1 MKLDYVD
8 DGNTFD
14 WGKASRDYA
23 AYRPGYPEEFYD
35 LLSRLG
41 VGIPGQ
47 KILDLGTGT
56 GVLARAFARRNALVT
71 GVDVS
76 EEQIREAVRLSAGE
90 NLKIE
95 YQVSPVE
102 AIEFGPDSFDAAS
115 AGQSWMYFDAE
126 VLVPKLKRILR
137 DRGRLVLT
145 HLNWL
150 PRRDAIARQS
160 EALVLKYN
168 PHWRGAD
175 YNGETPP
182 ELMESLAAFRLTT
195 FHTYEAVLPFSR
207 ESWRG
212 RIRACRGVG
221 ASLPPDAAAEFDR
234 EHAALLNKVAPPEFT
249 ILHQIVLHIFEN
261 DKS

>member
-8 DGNTFD
+8 DGTVFD
-14 WGKASRDYA
+14 WGKTSGDYA
-23 AYRPGYPEEFYD
+23 AYRPGYPAEFYE
-35 LLSRLG
+35 LISRLG
-41 VGIPGQ
+41 VGLPGQ

-56 GVLARAFARRNALVT
+56 GVLARAFAKRGALVT
-71 GVDVS
+71 GVDVAVD
-76 EEQIREAVRLSAGE
+76 QIREAVRLSAGE
-90 NLKIE
+90 NLNIE
-95 YQVSPVE
+95 YRVSKVE
-102 AIEFGPDSFDAAS
+102 DITFEPDSFDAAS

-126 VLVPKLKRILR
+126 VMVPKLKRILR

-150 PRRDAIARQS
+150 PRLDAIARQS

-175 YNGETPP
+175 YSGETPP
-182 ELMESLAAFRLTT
+182 ELMESLTAFRLTT
-195 FHTYEAVLPFSR
+195 FHTYEAALPFSR

-221 ASLPPDAAAEFDR
+221 ASLPPEAAAEFDR
-234 EHAALLNKVAPPEFT
+234 EHAGLLERIAPHEFS

>member
-8 DGNTFD
+8 DGNVFD

-23 AYRPGYPEEFYD
+23 AFRPGYPEEFYE
-35 LLSRLG
+35 LMARLG
-41 VGIPGQ
+41 IGLPGQ

-56 GVLARAFARRNALVT
+56 GVLARAFARRGALVT
-71 GVDVS
+71 AVDAA
-76 EEQIREAVRLSAGE
+76 EEQIREAERLSAGE
-90 NLKIE
+90 NLKIQ
-95 YQVSPVE
+95 YQVSKVE
-102 AIEFGPDSFDAAS
+102 AIDFRPDSFDAAS
-115 AGQSWMYFDAE
+115 AGQSWMYFDAG

-137 DRGRLVLT
+137 DRGQLALT

-195 FHTYEAVLPFSR
+195 FHSYDAALPFSR

-212 RIRACRGVG
+212 RIRASRGVG
-221 ASLPPDAAAEFDR
+221 ASLPPERVAEFDR
-234 EHAALLNKVAPPEFT
+234 EHAALLKTIAPPEFT
-249 ILHQIVLHIFEN
+249 ILHQIILHIFEN
-261 DKS
+261 DKP